1 MAWAIIFCVHN
12 AALIIILAL
21 LYKCGKNKNTTLD
34 LGVPIL
40 SNNAIQV

>member
-1 MAWAIIFCVHN
+1 MAWAIIFLCAY
-12 AALIIILAL
+12 AALIIILAS
-21 LYKCGKNKNTTLD
+21 LYKCGKNKNTTVD